1 MWSTAA
7 GLWFLLV
14 VSRAN
19 PTTPPP
25 TPPETN
31 TTAPTTAN
39 ATTTNSTAAANATL
53 DALVRAVFYISLV
66 RVILAQVGRAFS

>member
-1 MWSTAA
+1 MWSTAAA

-14 VSRAN
+14 GSWAN

-25 TPPETN
+25 TTTIAPTANN

-39 ATTTNSTAAANATL
+39 ATVTNSTAAAANATL
-53 DALVRAVFYISLV
+53 DALVRAVFVY
-66 RVILAQVGRAFS
+66 

>member
-14 VSRAN
+14 GSWAN
-19 PTTPPP
+19 PTSPPP
-25 TPPETN
+25 TPTATN
-31 TTAPTTAN
+31 TTTSSTPAN
-39 ATTTNSTAAANATL
+39 ATVTNSTAAANATL

-66 RVILAQVGRAFS
+66 RENLA

>member
-14 VSRAN
+14 VSWAN

-25 TPPETN
+25 TTTIAPTVTN
-31 TTAPTTAN
+31 ATAATTAN
-39 ATTTNSTAAANATL
+39 ATVTNSTAAAANATL
-53 DALVRAVFYISLV
+53 DALVRAVFLY
-66 RVILAQVGRAFS
+66 

>member
-1 MWSTAA
+1 MWSTAAA

-31 TTAPTTAN
+31 TTAPNSAN
-39 ATTTNSTAAANATL
+39 ATVTNSTAAANATL
-53 DALVRAVFYISLV
+53 DALVRAVFFT
-66 RVILAQVGRAFS
+66 LAL

>member
-1 MWSTAA
+1 MWSTVAA

-25 TPPETN
+25 TTTIAPTVTN
-31 TTAPTTAN
+31 ATAPNTTAN
-39 ATTTNSTAAANATL
+39 ATVTNSTAAAANATL
-53 DALVRAVFYISLV
+53 DALVRAVFLY
-66 RVILAQVGRAFS
+66 